1 MIISNQY
8 TFTNDQENLTED
20 DIMFICFKTKEDYDF
35 KNKLYKLL
43 CIKKIRKYLMTKNFE
58 SLINLN
64 KVMKNLNEFN
74 FDFDC
79 LKTNDQKIKI
89 IEYFDS
95 IGLMFLNIDDII
107 TDYRSKSEIKILNV
121 KLFFNYFIEHSNKV
135 K

>member
-58 SLINLN
+58 RIINLN

-74 FDFDC
+74 FNFDC